1 MKTYFQQS
9 IEAKGLV
16 PAGFDARHIEGY
28 VRLNVPR
35 AYATTSQ
42 LSWAEIRREVRL
54 SIACIKEGGV
64 EAAERNAQSFG
75 L

>member
-28 VRLNVPR
+28 VSL
-35 AYATTSQ
+35 AYTTTSQ
-42 LSWAEIRREVRL
+42 LSWAEIRREVKL

-64 EAAERNAQSFG
+64 EAAERNAKSFG

>member
-28 VRLNVPR
+28 VRL